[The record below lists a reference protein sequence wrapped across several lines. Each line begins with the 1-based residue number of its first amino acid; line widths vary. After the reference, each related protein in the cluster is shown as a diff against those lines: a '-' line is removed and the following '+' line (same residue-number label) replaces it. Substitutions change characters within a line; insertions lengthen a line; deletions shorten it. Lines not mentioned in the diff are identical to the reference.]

1 MLKELSKLSR
11 FIYVDKVCITLYHP
25 NTVRPNAIFR
35 NTCWKAEITFMK
47 DDITLYKEINENNTE
62 LFIKKIIEAI
72 ETEQKI

>member
-11 FIYVDKVCITLYHP
+11 FIYVDKVSITLYHP
-25 NTVRPNAIFR
+25 NTVKPNSVFR
-35 NTCWKAEITFMK
+35 NTCLKAEIKFIK

-62 LFIKKIIEAI
+62 VFIKKIIEAV